1 MSAPE
6 LAAVATVLAT
16 VVVLVLS
23 TLTESIGA
31 PSVLDATTAI
41 FLPTPWPISTAPVET
56 LTDPS
61 L

>member
-1 MSAPE
+1 MQATWAAIALMSAPE

-31 PSVLDATTAI
+31 PSVLDDTTAI
-41 FLPTPWPISTAPVET
+41 FLV
-56 LTDPS
+56 
-61 L
+61 